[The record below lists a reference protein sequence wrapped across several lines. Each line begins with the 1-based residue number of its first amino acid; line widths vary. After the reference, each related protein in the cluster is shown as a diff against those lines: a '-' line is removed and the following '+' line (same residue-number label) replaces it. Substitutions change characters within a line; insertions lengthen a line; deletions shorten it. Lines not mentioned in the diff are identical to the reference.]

1 MSRKCK
7 YFKRNYVYLRLL
19 NKFLSEALKTLKP
32 EIAKNHQAHTLCNYY
47 LWSASY
53 LLAIIIFRK

>member
-1 MSRKCK
+1 MSLKCK
-7 YFKRNYVYLRLL
+7 YFKRNYVYLCLL

-32 EIAKNHQAHTLCNYY
+32 EIAKTTRRTHFAIYY